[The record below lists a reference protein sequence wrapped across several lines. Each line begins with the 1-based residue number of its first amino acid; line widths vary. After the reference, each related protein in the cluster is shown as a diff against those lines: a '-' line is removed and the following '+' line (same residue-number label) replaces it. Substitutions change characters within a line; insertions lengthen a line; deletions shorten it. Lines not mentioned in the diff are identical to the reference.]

1 MALEAEWAVV
11 PEAALEAECAD
22 KIRKEACSLEQTKKN
37 RAANGMAAEWRL
49 I

>member
-1 MALEAEWAVV
+1 MVLETVPEVV

-37 RAANGMAAEWRL
+37 RAANRMEAEWRL